1 VGSVKMG
8 TSAYGYFHLL
18 LLLVDCCLLLAR
30 KLRLKNE
37 QPATNNQ

>member
-1 VGSVKMG
+1 
-8 TSAYGYFHLL
+8 